1 MDTFNGIPNNLYVS
15 FTSQTN
21 PDCTFFSLRHLLLSA
36 LLLICLI
43 FYILDFF
50 LRGMWRF
57 LHFYYLP
64 SHNLTIFWRA
74 LLYRNCS
81 CYIFTLLLFIY
92 IHSFHSV
99 FSFSPCWESNMC
111 RRKENQQTDPL
122 SNNDKPVVPWED
134 EWCDRE
140 GDVGLF
146 VNEICWVFCF
156 WFTFSRRWE
165 PDNQQLGK
173 APEISNVVRLL
184 V

>member
-92 IHSFHSV
+92 IRFIQFFLSR
-99 FSFSPCWESNMC
+99 PA
-111 RRKENQQTDPL
+111 ENQTCADEKNTNKQTPFRTTT
-122 SNNDKPVVPWED
+122 N
-134 EWCDRE
+134 R
-140 GDVGLF
+140 
-146 VNEICWVFCF
+146 
-156 WFTFSRRWE
+156 
-165 PDNQQLGK
+165 
-173 APEISNVVRLL
+173 
-184 V
+184 

>member
-1 MDTFNGIPNNLYVS
+1 MDTFNGISNNLYVS

-92 IHSFHSV
+92 IRFIQLFLSR
-99 FSFSPCWESNMC
+99 PA
-111 RRKENQQTDPL
+111 ENQTCADERTPTNRPPFEQRQTGSTMGRRVVWQRRRCGIIRKWDLL
-122 SNNDKPVVPWED
+122 SI
-134 EWCDRE
+134 
-140 GDVGLF
+140 L
-146 VNEICWVFCF
+146 
-156 WFTFSRRWE
+156 
-165 PDNQQLGK
+165 
-173 APEISNVVRLL
+173 LL
-184 V
+184 VYFLPSLRTW